1 MTDFIN
7 TALNPDM
14 LMQYGTDI
22 LTTLYM
28 TLIST
33 AIAYL
38 IGMPLG
44 VILNVTQKE
53 GIRPIRWI
61 NAALGLVVNIFRS
74 IPFVILLVIALP
86 FTKAIIGT
94 KVGATAFMVP
104 LILSAAPFVA
114 RMVESSLGE
123 VDRGVIE
130 AAHSMGATDLQII
143 RKVLLPEAKPS
154 LLVGAAIALT
164 TILGYTP
171 LATLVGGGGLG
182 ATAVQYGLYRFEPG
196 IMYVASLFLII
207 IVQVLQELGLR
218 FARKTDKRIK

>member
-1 MTDFIN
+1 MTDFIH
-7 TALNPDM
+7 TALNADM
-14 LMQYGTDI
+14 LEQYGIDI

-28 TLIST
+28 TLVST
-33 AIAYL
+33 AMAYL
-38 IGMPLG
+38 IGLPLG
-44 VILNVTQKE
+44 VILNITRKD
-53 GIRPIRWI
+53 GIRPLKWV
-61 NAALGLVVNIFRS
+61 NTLLGLAVNVLRS

-86 FTKAIIGT
+86 FTKLLVGT
-94 KVGATAFMVP
+94 KVGTTAFLVP
-104 LILSAAPFVA
+104 LVLSAAPFVA
-114 RMVESSLGE
+114 RMVESSLSE
-123 VDRGVIE
+123 VDRGIIE

-143 RKVLLPEAKPS
+143 WKVLLPEAGPS
-154 LLVGAAIALT
+154 LLVGAAITLT